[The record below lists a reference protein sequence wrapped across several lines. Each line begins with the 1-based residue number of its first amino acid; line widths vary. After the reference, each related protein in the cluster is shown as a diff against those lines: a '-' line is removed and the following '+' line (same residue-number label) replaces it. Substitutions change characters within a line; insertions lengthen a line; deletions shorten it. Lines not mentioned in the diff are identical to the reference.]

1 MAKEQ
6 HKKALGVV
14 LILIGLLFLFVS
26 NHLILGWEH
35 VWPLFPLLGGIFFL
49 KLHTVRK
56 NGEIIFAGVSLF
68 LVGVFFLLFTFNIL
82 EWNRMH
88 ALWPTL
94 PLIAGIA
101 FLALASTR
109 EHPTGSLIV
118 GIAAVLF
125 ALVSYLHAGGV
136 ISERVAE
143 PFVRLWPLILVVTGL
158 VVFLKAREQENGADP
173 D

>member
-1 MAKEQ
+1 
-6 HKKALGVV
+6 
-14 LILIGLLFLFVS
+14 
-26 NHLILGWEH
+26 
-35 VWPLFPLLGGIFFL
+35 
-49 KLHTVRK
+49 
-56 NGEIIFAGVSLF
+56 
-68 LVGVFFLLFTFNIL
+68 
-82 EWNRMH
+82 MH
-88 ALWPTL
+88 SLWPTL
-94 PLIAGIA
+94 PLIFGIA

-136 ISERVAE
+136 ISDRVAE
-143 PFVRLWPLILVVTGL
+143 PFVRLWPLILVVAGV